1 MTVAQAAGAGCPG
14 EGGQVKIVRGRGR
27 EAVKTRPGGQCGLI
41 DNHSDER
48 HLPALVIPLAPN
60 GARLMPKPRFSAV
73 TWGLAAAAAGALLV
87 GCSSEEAKLPK
98 DEVANTVAEKLAA
111 QTGQPKPDVTC
122 PKDLV
127 GKVGTTM
134 RCKLTASD
142 GSSLGVTVKVTSV
155 DGDDIKYDIKADG

>member
-1 MTVAQAAGAGCPG
+1 
-14 EGGQVKIVRGRGR
+14 
-27 EAVKTRPGGQCGLI
+27 
-41 DNHSDER
+41 
-48 HLPALVIPLAPN
+48 
-60 GARLMPKPRFSAV
+60 MPKPLSSFA

-87 GCSSEEAKLPK
+87 GCSSSEEAKLPK
-98 DEVANTVAEKLAA
+98 DKVANTVAEKLAA